1 MVGERA
7 RVNKYLIKATG
18 ETGVGVLKK
27 KEQISKEEGDSR
39 RWKDGEQ
46 EMCALDTK
54 FIDKKNKD
62 AVKKKRR
69 TKMESRKRGKNALDV
84 IFVFLSFFRHI
95 SLGYCEFSDR

>member
-62 AVKKKRR
+62 AVKKKKEEQRWSPGR
-69 TKMESRKRGKNALDV
+69 GEKMLWM
-84 IFVFLSFFRHI
+84 
-95 SLGYCEFSDR
+95 